1 MVAYKVI
8 AMIDTKIHHF
18 TWGQTVRLR
27 TNPYVAERAGSLAE
41 VCDIAPIQ
49 TAKHAQSV
57 FGGSIGEVAYL
68 IEFGDGVAIE
78 VMGDLLEGA

>member
-1 MVAYKVI
+1 MT
-8 AMIDTKIHHF
+8 MIDTSVHQF

-27 TNPYVAERAGSLAE
+27 TNPYVPERAGSLAE
-41 VCDIAPIQ
+41 VCGVVPIQ
-49 TAKHAQSV
+49 TVEHAQSV

-78 VMGDLLEGA
+78 VVGELLEST